1 MRTLDNLIVFQH
13 ARGLARDIHH
23 LVSSKPLRD
32 HRALCDQIW
41 RAALSVPSNI
51 AEGAG
56 RGSNLDFARFL
67 DIARGS
73 LYEVAA
79 QSAIALDIDAMTP
92 AVRGAVATQIQRIDW
107 MLNALIAR
115 LR

>member
-1 MRTLDNLIVFQH
+1 MRKLDNLLIYQR
-13 ARGLARDIHH
+13 ARELARDIHH
-23 LVSSKPLRD
+23 LVSTRPLRD

-56 RGSNLDFARFL
+56 RRSALEFARFL

-79 QSAIALDIDAMTP
+79 QSDIAQDIDAMTP
-92 AVRGAVATQIQRIDW
+92 AVRTAVATQSQRIDA

>member
-1 MRTLDNLIVFQH
+1 MRTLDNLIVYQR
-13 ARGLARDIHH
+13 ARELARDIHH
-23 LVSSKPLRD
+23 LVSTKPLRD
-32 HRALCDQIW
+32 HRALCDQLW

-56 RGSNLDFARFL
+56 RRSALDFARFL

-79 QSAIALDIDAMTP
+79 QSAIAEDIDAMTP
-92 AVRGAVATQIQRIDW
+92 GVRAAVAKQTQQIDW
-107 MLNALIAR
+107 MLSALIAR